1 MQTLFSEVISI
12 NLVHKW
18 KTFLSKFQIETLED
32 PLIEEVSITGIQV
45 NSKPQCQICGKIGN
59 IALDYWLRFDQPIIS
74 VFINFQSGHVSY
86 DSCPL
91 LLIQVAILNRVQQ
104 IILLSMLIIWQ
115 PSWIML
121 EMIKLGVQWVVSC
134 RVDKKSYDKWVVP
147 GQPVY
152 ETGRKIINPNPSQL

>member
-1 MQTLFSEVISI
+1 MVSQIQNKREATQTLFSEVISI

-32 PLIEEVSITGIQV
+32 PLIEEASITGIQV

-104 IILLSMLIIWQ
+104 IILLSMLII
-115 PSWIML
+115 
-121 EMIKLGVQWVVSC
+121 
-134 RVDKKSYDKWVVP
+134 
-147 GQPVY
+147 
-152 ETGRKIINPNPSQL
+152 